1 MKSNPFDLIIPTTKR
16 RTWLESYFTRSLISC
31 SPAVFILRIRFSLTL
46 SLVLAALVTKQL
58 DDIWAKIS
66 WPWVMSSWVF
76 LTIGISLGSIW
87 AYYELGW
94 GGYWFWDPVENASL
108 MPWLAGTA
116 LIHSLLVLNKKI
128 RCKIGQLSWLF

>member
-1 MKSNPFDLIIPTTKR
+1 MQDPLLVFHPPFLY
-16 RTWLESYFTRSLISC
+16 LGY
-31 SPAVFILRIRFSLTL
+31 VGFSLTL

-58 DDIWAKIS
+58 DSAWAKIS

-76 LTIGISLGSIW
+76 LTIGIGLGSVW

-116 LIHSLLVLNKKI
+116 LIHSLLVLKIKNKMQELDSSTCYFDFLFKFV
-128 RCKIGQLSWLF
+128 RNFLS